1 MRCRDAS
8 TSHTYR
14 LIHPYIVKRNT
25 VVCSEHI
32 GPLYVRV
39 TLWQEN
45 YKEVEITCYTTAGQ
59 L

>member
-1 MRCRDAS
+1 MRCRAAR

-25 VVCSEHI
+25 VVRSEHV
-32 GPLYVRV
+32 GPLYVRA
-39 TLWQEN
+39 TMWKEN

-59 L
+59 R